1 MEFIVHRQP
10 TKSTKRS
17 AFAAVA
23 LTAGLLVAAPSPA
36 HAAAR
41 TTEKA
46 TFARAVA
53 ACEERVAPNALGAC
67 VRELVAPEPGDTAMF
82 DLLYIFNDC
91 LWYTTLWALDEM
103 YPPTEEEYE
112 DAVNE
117 CLGL

>member
-1 MEFIVHRQP
+1 MHRQLI
-10 TKSTKRS
+10 KSIKRS

-23 LTAGLLVAAPSPA
+23 ATVAIVIATPAPA
-36 HAAAR
+36 HAVAR
-41 TTEKA
+41 TPEKV
-46 TFARAVA
+46 FARAVA
-53 ACEERVAPNALGAC
+53 ACEARVAPNALAAC

-91 LWYTTLWALDEM
+91 LWYTSLWALDQM
-103 YPPTEEEYE
+103 LPPSQEEYE